1 MPKRK
6 AVDEP
11 LEDGEESTTPKKKSK
26 KEMAKEARAKAKAWH
41 DARNAAKS
49 STTTTATTTSPIF
62 STGTSTKKSTPAT
75 KKKSPKKRTTPTR
88 KSTGGIKSKSSSS
101 TKASPTR
108 RSRRSVG
115 VTSSTTKQFEF
126 VPPPVKEEAEEEES
140 DDTVPVKLDMSNVSS
155 RKKKSPIKSM
165 EVDNSSSEDDD
176 DSTTVVAEEVEVEKK
191 PSAKKAKKQ
200 DGLAAIQKLKEE
212 RERKGLKVTSTS
224 TSAEKKMMNKLKS
237 PDPPSNKSSTA
248 AATVHDEQKM
258 SSRPPPSGRNGTVQ
272 PQPPVNDPG
281 AVRAASARAMSL
293 VAAAKGENVLRRDS
307 LRRAMMGIRD
317 TTTAYIG
324 GGNRQQRNVMMTEQQ
339 MDKVNAT
346 LDNDEVGGGRRQ
358 SADPPTTVAA
368 KKTSSVA
375 ATLQKFRSA
384 KVVASVTKQKE
395 HETTTATTVAGENTS
410 EVGEKGGNVKQQQQ
424 LADYTDDLEEKKPSF
439 VKKLGKKCLTIG
451 KLLMF
456 VTLAVGFIYTVITT
470 LSDFSDT
477 NSLSKTLES
486 DGDVQTSPTLPVE
499 QDACFIDYPV
509 QDKVVSDS
517 SDDDDEDDELD
528 DKCEGKYKQCPPWGQ
543 CEDGKLQN
551 CNDGEGTFDDMVRFI
566 VNEQGNECVI
576 SPDAKELTRLVQEAL
591 VDMTTEQVCR
601 SSTSSND
608 DEFPLFSLDLVAE
621 RVRPSDLSTEDQEE
635 NVDLKPDILI
645 WLRPVFDSKLV
656 RFGALSGDDED
667 DVDALG
673 LGDGVLPN
681 SLPLPFGCTAKLV
694 AIELLQFFCNSAL
707 AVMAFAVNKVWHLLW
722 AYPLY
727 TIGFMVFV
735 RLVTWFRQRRKRIT
749 KIKSLRDVVLNLT
762 LDRLSECDNHEGWA
776 VLMLR
781 DDVASYLHPTNWTER
796 QFIID
801 YVWPSVYV
809 LIQADNRVRKFRKMA
824 HGRQLEHWDF
834 DVQSKKMRKSL
845 STPRLPTPLP
855 TSEKNEDISPKQKR
869 DP

>member
-1 MPKRK
+1 
-6 AVDEP
+6 
-11 LEDGEESTTPKKKSK
+11 
-26 KEMAKEARAKAKAWH
+26 MA
-41 DARNAAKS
+41 
-49 STTTTATTTSPIF
+49 
-62 STGTSTKKSTPAT
+62 
-75 KKKSPKKRTTPTR
+75 
-88 KSTGGIKSKSSSS
+88 
-101 TKASPTR
+101 
-108 RSRRSVG
+108 
-115 VTSSTTKQFEF
+115 
-126 VPPPVKEEAEEEES
+126 
-140 DDTVPVKLDMSNVSS
+140 
-155 RKKKSPIKSM
+155 
-165 EVDNSSSEDDD
+165 
-176 DSTTVVAEEVEVEKK
+176 
-191 PSAKKAKKQ
+191 
-200 DGLAAIQKLKEE
+200 
-212 RERKGLKVTSTS
+212 
-224 TSAEKKMMNKLKS
+224 
-237 PDPPSNKSSTA
+237 
-248 AATVHDEQKM
+248 
-258 SSRPPPSGRNGTVQ
+258 SRPSPPGRNGTTVQ
-272 PQPPVNDPG
+272 PPQQQQPPVNDPG
-281 AVRAASARAMSL
+281 AVRAASARAASL
-293 VAAAKGENVLRRDS
+293 VAAAKGENS
-307 LRRAMMGIRD
+307 NIRRAMMGIRD

-339 MDKVNAT
+339 MDEVNAT
-346 LDNDEVGGGRRQ
+346 LDNDEVGGGRQ
-358 SADPPTTVAA
+358 QADPPTTTAVT
-368 KKTSSVA
+368 KTSSVA

-384 KVVASVTKQKE
+384 RVVGGAIKQKE
-395 HETTTATTVAGENTS
+395 PDSSTTTATTVAGENTS
-410 EVGEKGGNVKQQQQ
+410 EVGGKDSNVKQQQP
-424 LADYTDDLEEKKPSF
+424 AEYTDDLDDKKPSF

-456 VTLAVGFIYTVITT
+456 VTLGIGFIYTVITT
-470 LSDFSDT
+470 LSNLSDT
-477 NSLSKTLES
+477 TSLSKTLES
-486 DGDVQTSPTLPVE
+486 DGNVQTTPTLLVE
-499 QDACFIDYPV
+499 QFECFIEYPV

-517 SDDDDEDDELD
+517 SDDDEDDELD

-543 CEDGKLQN
+543 CKDGKLQN

-576 SPDAKELTRLVQEAL
+576 SPDAKELTRLVQETL

-601 SSTSSND
+601 SSSASND
-608 DEFPLFSLDLVAE
+608 DDFPLFSFDSVAA
-621 RVRPSDLSTEDQEE
+621 RVKPSVSSVEDKEE
-635 NVDLKPDILI
+635 YAGLKTDILI

-681 SLPLPFGCTAKLV
+681 SLPLPFGCTTKLV
-694 AIELLQFFCNSAL
+694 AIEMLQFFYNSAL
-707 AVMAFAVNKVWHLLW
+707 AVMAFAINKVLYLMW
-722 AYPLY
+722 AYPMY
-727 TIGFMVFV
+727 TVGFMVFV
-735 RLVTWFRQRRKRIT
+735 RLVMWFRQRRQRIA

-845 STPRLPTPLP
+845 STPRLPAPLP
-855 TSEKNEDISPKQKR
+855 ASEKNVDGISPKQQKR

>member
-6 AVDEP
+6 APDED
-11 LEDGEESTTPKKKSK
+11 LQEESSTTPKKKSK

-49 STTTTATTTSPIF
+49 STTTTNTNTSPTF

-75 KKKSPKKRTTPTR
+75 KKKATPKKRTTPSR
-88 KSTGGIKSKSSSS
+88 KSTGGIKSGSS

-115 VTSSTTKQFEF
+115 NTSSTTKQFEF
-126 VPPPVKEEAEEEES
+126 VPPPVKEEEEES

-165 EVDNSSSEDDD
+165 EVDNSSSDDD
-176 DSTTVVAEEVEVEKK
+176 DSTTVVAEEVEEQEKK

-212 RERKGLKVTSTS
+212 REKKGLKVIS
-224 TSAEKKMMNKLKS
+224 TSAEKKKMKKLKS
-237 PDPPSNKSSTA
+237 PDPPSNKSLA
-248 AATVHDEQKM
+248 AAAAVNEEQKI
-258 SSRPPPSGRNGTVQ
+258 SSRPSPPGRNGTVQ
-272 PQPPVNDPG
+272 PQQQQPPANDPG
-281 AVRAASARAMSL
+281 ALRAASARAMSL
-293 VAAAKGENVLRRDS
+293 VAAAKGENS
-307 LRRAMMGIRD
+307 SIRRAMMGIRD

-324 GGNRQQRNVMMTEQQ
+324 GGNRQQRNVMMTEHQ
-339 MDKVNAT
+339 MDEVNAT
-346 LDNDEVGGGRRQ
+346 LDNDEVGGGRQ
-358 SADPPTTVAA
+358 SADSADPPTTAVS
-368 KKTSSVA
+368 KTSSVA
-375 ATLQKFRSA
+375 ATLQKFRGA
-384 KVVASVTKQKE
+384 RVGGGAVTKQKE
-395 HETTTATTVAGENTS
+395 PDSSTTTATTVAGENTS
-410 EVGEKGGNVKQQQQ
+410 EVGEKGTKQQQQ
-424 LADYTDDLEEKKPSF
+424 PAEYTDDLDEKKPSF

-470 LSDFSDT
+470 LSNLSDT
-477 NSLSKTLES
+477 SSLSKTLES
-486 DGDVQTSPTLPVE
+486 DGNVQTTPTLPVE
-499 QDACFIDYPV
+499 QFECFIEYLV

-517 SDDDDEDDELD
+517 SDDELD

-543 CEDGKLQN
+543 CADGKLQD
-551 CNDGEGTFDDMVRFI
+551 CNDGEGSFDDMVRFI
-566 VNEQGNECVI
+566 VNEQGDECVI
-576 SPDAKELTRLVQEAL
+576 GPDAKELTRLVQETL
-591 VDMTTEQVCR
+591 VEMTTEQVCR
-601 SSTSSND
+601 SSSSSND
-608 DEFPLFSLDLVAE
+608 DNFPLFSLSSVAA
-621 RVRPSDLSTEDQEE
+621 RVKPSVSSVEDKEE
-635 NVDLKPDILI
+635 YAGLKTDILI

-694 AIELLQFFCNSAL
+694 AIEMLQFFYTSAL
-707 AVMAFAVNKVWHLLW
+707 AVMTFVIYKLWHLLW

-727 TIGFMVFV
+727 TIGFMVFA
-735 RLVTWFRQRRKRIT
+735 RLVTWFRQRRKRIA